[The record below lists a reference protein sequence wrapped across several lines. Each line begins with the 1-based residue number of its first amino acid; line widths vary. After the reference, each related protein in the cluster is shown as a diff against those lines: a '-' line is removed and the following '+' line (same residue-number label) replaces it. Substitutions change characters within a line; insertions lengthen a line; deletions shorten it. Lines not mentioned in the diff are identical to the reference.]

1 MAQAKTWVAFD
12 VHVSGVVAAVLDRD
26 CGELRVRRLPGSSE
40 EVVAFAAGLAGPVR
54 ATYEAGPTGF
64 ALTRRLEAAG
74 VDCLV
79 CAAGLIVRGPSDRVT
94 TDRRDAER
102 LVRLLIAG
110 ELRAVAVPSVE
121 AESLR
126 DLVRAREV
134 VHARPARARKSERT
148 PALAGI
154 RQMRPRGFEPPR
166 TIRSTRPSTMAPP
179 HRWVA
184 IPLARAVSALHVARS
199 FAQLGPRIGAGLAGQ
214 FRDARDA
221 PVAGTAGDKR
231 AAISEN
237 DLGLRHRETCKPIE
251 ASKPLNAYRA
261 AVKRAFGRSR
271 RSRGLP
277 TGGRLGGRSP
287 TGHAGRWGRPGS
299 KRRVQLTASTV
310 SPASVAASMSF
321 TTSAGWETIAR
332 CPEETSA
339 IVAPMRLANMRCASG
354 GSA

>member
-1 MAQAKTWVAFD
+1 M
-12 VHVSGVVAAVLDRD
+12 
-26 CGELRVRRLPGSSE
+26 
-40 EVVAFAAGLAGPVR
+40 
-54 ATYEAGPTGF
+54 
-64 ALTRRLEAAG
+64 
-74 VDCLV
+74 
-79 CAAGLIVRGPSDRVT
+79 
-94 TDRRDAER
+94 
-102 LVRLLIAG
+102 IAG

-214 FRDARDA
+214 FRDARGA

-231 AAISEN
+231 AAISETTWAYAIA
-237 DLGLRHRETCKPIE
+237 RP
-251 ASKPLNAYRA
+251 ASPSK
-261 AVKRAFGRSR
+261 R
-271 RSRGLP
+271 RSRCTP
-277 TGGRLGGRSP
+277 TGGRQAGVRAVP
-287 TGHAGRWGRPGS
+287 TQPRATDRREVRRALPDRPRWEVGPAGE
-299 KRRVQLTASTV
+299 QTAS
-310 SPASVAASMSF
+310 SVDSVDGESGF
-321 TTSAGWETIAR
+321 G
-332 CPEETSA
+332 C
-339 IVAPMRLANMRCASG
+339 RLDELHDVGRVGDHRQMP
-354 GSA
+354 